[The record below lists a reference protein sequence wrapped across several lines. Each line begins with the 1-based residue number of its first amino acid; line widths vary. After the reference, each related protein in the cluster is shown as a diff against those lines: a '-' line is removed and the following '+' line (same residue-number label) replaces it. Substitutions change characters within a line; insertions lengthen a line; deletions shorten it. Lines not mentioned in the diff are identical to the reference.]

1 MTCTYRFTGPAGQE
15 VVVEGLAAMKAY
27 LATGGLAIPDL
38 DQGAKLSPRRQT
50 ETPEFKAWF
59 GDSKVVDTKGAP
71 LVVYHGTAESFDAFD
86 GAKDSTKK
94 DHGYLGRGFYFSTSS
109 NTAGSYANMK
119 GGFADPNIM
128 PVYLSVQNPL
138 QLRMTLRDTKI
149 GLLRHAIGLPYSL
162 AYERVT
168 PAAAQEVTDRLRE
181 LGHDGVMLDYSIF
194 TKAKQPIE
202 REIVVFDPTQIKS
215 ATGNAGTFDGTNPDI
230 RFSPTRGLG
239 TLTAAEEAAVNN
251 VLGRPKSWKETLQ
264 AFKQDW
270 AKNLKQG
277 IFDQFAPIMD
287 LDPKAYMLA
296 RLSKGGDSTLEAM
309 MLYGKLKLDAS
320 GATDVDYSKAG
331 GMQGF
336 AEKMAKLKGEHGRFL
351 LWVAAQRADRLK
363 QIGLEN
369 LWSQQDIDTLKN
381 LNQGAMKDGTAR
393 GPLYAQALT
402 DLNDFNDNVLEIAEK
417 SGLIDSA
424 TRQMYQGQPYIPFY
438 RLQDEGVSG
447 FGVKAG
453 MVNQYAWKKLK
464 GGTQQLN
471 EDLMA
476 NLLHN
481 WSHLITASAK
491 NRAAKATL
499 DAAVSIGAAAQVPT
513 GTPGKGFVT
522 YKEAGKEKMFS
533 VADPHLLD
541 AVAALEYA
549 GLGPWAK
556 PLTTAKHWLTI
567 GVTANPAFKLRN
579 LMRDSVQAIG
589 SAELSYNPYK
599 NLKQGW
605 AATGKESE
613 TRAHMLAAGGMIRF
627 GSMLDGQN
635 SQRAQDLINAGVDPA
650 MILDSDS
657 KIRGFFKR
665 VRPALDAYNELGD
678 RTEQVNRAALYEQL
692 LAKGMTHA
700 EAAYWARDLMDFSM
714 GGKWTAIRTLTQVVP
729 FMNARL
735 QGLYKLGRAGKQDY
749 RRLGTVLAAVS
760 LASLGLLLAAKGDD
774 DDWKDWQAR
783 TEEDRNNYWWFKVGG
798 HAFRIPKPF
807 EIGAVGTIAERGF
820 ELMSDDEMTPKRFG
834 KVMSQ
839 IVMSQLSMNPT
850 PQLFKPMM
858 DIYANKDAFS
868 GRDIEGPGMEKL
880 RKQDRYDERTS
891 EVAKFLGSLGLP
903 DPMQLAMGRI
913 DTLSPKQVDY
923 LARGYFSWLATAAT
937 VVLDAGIRPM
947 LNKGE
952 KPAMTLKDM
961 FFIGNFVEQLP
972 ASGSRYVQKMY
983 DQAREIEEAY
993 SSFNARRKLGD
1004 VAGAREVLESER
1016 DKIGQYHR
1024 VEQFKKAE
1032 SLVNL
1037 SIRRVEASTT
1047 LSADEKRAQLD
1058 QLYQRRNQIAEGFK
1072 GV

>member
-27 LATGGLAIPDL
+27 LVTGGLAIPDL
-38 DQGAKLSPRRQT
+38 GQ
-50 ETPEFKAWF
+50 
-59 GDSKVVDTKGAP
+59 
-71 LVVYHGTAESFDAFD
+71 
-86 GAKDSTKK
+86 
-94 DHGYLGRGFYFSTSS
+94 
-109 NTAGSYANMK
+109 
-119 GGFADPNIM
+119 
-128 PVYLSVQNPL
+128 
-138 QLRMTLRDTKI
+138 
-149 GLLRHAIGLPYSL
+149 
-162 AYERVT
+162 
-168 PAAAQEVTDRLRE
+168 
-181 LGHDGVMLDYSIF
+181 
-194 TKAKQPIE
+194 
-202 REIVVFDPTQIKS
+202 
-215 ATGNAGTFDGTNPDI
+215 GTNPDI
-230 RFSPTRGLG
+230 RFSPGRGLG

-650 MILDSDS
+650 MILDSDD
-657 KIRGFFKR
+657 KIRSFFKR

-798 HAFRIPKPF
+798 HAFRLPKPF

-923 LARGYFSWLATAAT
+923 LARGYFSWLATATTTA
-937 VVLDAGIRPM
+937 LDYGIRPM
-947 LNKGE
+947 LDRGE
-952 KPAMTLKDM
+952 KPAMTLKDS
-961 FFIGNFVEQLP
+961 FFVGNFVEQLP

-1047 LSADEKRAQLD
+1047 LSAAEKRAQLD
-1058 QLYQRRNQIAEGFK
+1058 QLYQRRNQIAEQWK
-1072 GV
+1072 G